1 MTPAAQ
7 NTTPSVTEARLDR
20 AEGCLHLVFDD
31 GVRSSFSAEFL
42 RVLSPSAE
50 VQGHGPGQTV
60 TVPGKRGVGITTL
73 EAVGNYALR
82 IVFDDGH
89 DTGIYSWAYFR
100 ELGDQE
106 DVKWQGYIDALA
118 GKGLSRDPAG

>member
-1 MTPAAQ
+1 MTPPSHE
-7 NTTPSVTEARLDR
+7 TTPAVTEARLER
-20 AEGCLHLVFDD
+20 AEKRLHLIFDD
-31 GVRSSFSAEFL
+31 GTRSSFSAEFL

-60 TVPGKRGVGITTL
+60 TVPGKRGVGITAL

-100 ELGDQE
+100 ELGDLE
-106 DVKWQGYIDALA
+106 EAKWRDYLDALA
-118 GKGLSRDPAG
+118 RKGLSRDPS

>member
-1 MTPAAQ
+1 MTPAAHE
-7 NTTPSVTEARLDR
+7 TTPAVTEARLDR
-20 AEGCLHLVFDD
+20 AEGRLHLIFDD
-31 GVRSSFSAEFL
+31 GGRSSFAAEFL

-60 TVPGKRGVGITTL
+60 TVPGKRGVGITAL

-106 DVKWQGYIDALA
+106 DVKWQGYLDALA
-118 GKGLSRDPAG
+118 RKGLSRDPTG